1 MTASTYMNQ
10 PVNYGGLIVTRG
22 EMIADL
28 TRIAEASGHSNPQAL
43 VSRYMQGSELR

>member
-1 MTASTYMNQ
+1 MTSADYMNQ

-28 TRIAEASGHSNPQAL
+28 TRIAEQSGHPNPQAL
-43 VSRYMQGSELR
+43 ISRYMQGHAR

>member
-1 MTASTYMNQ
+1 MTSTDYLKQ

-28 TRIAEASGHSNPQAL
+28 TRIAEASGHPNPQAL
-43 VSRYMQGSELR
+43 VSRYMQGFER